1 MGVCYT
7 GFRFLDWRCRKALGV
22 VSLFLS
28 LLTSA
33 LETVGGSLFR
43 SLFFLEG
50 IEAGLG
56 SISCTILL
64 FALSGNLWISLSF
77 ILAGRPA
84 LWCTMVCCF
93 YYGQGNGIGA
103 GRLLRVRDE

>member
-1 MGVCYT
+1 M
-7 GFRFLDWRCRKALGV
+7 

-64 FALSGNLWISLSF
+64 FALSGNLWISLSP
-77 ILAGRPA
+77 ILAGCP
-84 LWCTMVCCF
+84 MVCCF